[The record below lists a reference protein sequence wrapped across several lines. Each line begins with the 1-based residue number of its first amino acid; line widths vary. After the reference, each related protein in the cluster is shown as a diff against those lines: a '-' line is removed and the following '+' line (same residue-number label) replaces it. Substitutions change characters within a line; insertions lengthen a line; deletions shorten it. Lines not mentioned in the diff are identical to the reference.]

1 MKECGGRAK
10 NTALAKSGG
19 PTNQYLKGTSSMGKS
34 MDSAVITGVTAPIS
48 KVTGRTTNKTDWD
61 CSGGVM
67 SALTLVNS
75 RRGRC
80 TAWDTTIRLT
90 GPPTKVIST

>member
-1 MKECGGRAK
+1 
-10 NTALAKSGG
+10 
-19 PTNQYLKGTSSMGKS
+19 
-34 MDSAVITGVTAPIS
+34 
-48 KVTGRTTNKTDWD
+48 
-61 CSGGVM
+61 VM